1 MTKTNHL
8 GEKLRWLA
16 EHDKPQL
23 RSLLSQLTEAEAE
36 AIIYDWE
43 GVWARPNQLVD
54 DNWPETTVLFMAGR
68 GFGKTRV
75 GAELMRRKARNP
87 ENRLTIVAPTARD
100 VIDTCVLGDSGLI
113 GVCPPRE
120 RPEYEPSK
128 SRVVFPNGCVASLM
142 SAESPERARG
152 DNRSH
157 IWGDEI
163 GSWGD
168 RDMYDQLMLSL
179 RKGESKFYGTTTPRA
194 NDIIIHIYRHAV
206 FDNDPP
212 QEGKWARIIRGSTYD
227 NLHNLSSAFRDTI
240 VSTYENTRL
249 GQQELQGM
257 LLLDAEGALWSTEII
272 VRQTLKSDEIVP
284 PLKRVCIGV
293 DPAVSTGK
301 ASDNTGIVV
310 SGLGEDDNGYVLEDH
325 TGKYSPEG
333 WVSKVLN
340 LYDYYSQ
347 FCATSIIVE
356 KNQGGDFIKQ
366 SIERARPFLP
376 VDYTFS
382 SRSKI
387 QRAQPI
393 ALLFEQGKVFLAKT
407 FTDLETE
414 LTNYEGKP
422 RQKSPDHMDA
432 MVFSLYGCMPLKNR
446 VTKGFEMLL

>member
-1 MTKTNHL
+1 
-8 GEKLRWLA
+8 
-16 EHDKPQL
+16 
-23 RSLLSQLTEAEAE
+23 
-36 AIIYDWE
+36 
-43 GVWARPNQLVD
+43 
-54 DNWPETTVLFMAGR
+54 
-68 GFGKTRV
+68 
-75 GAELMRRKARNP
+75 
-87 ENRLTIVAPTARD
+87 
-100 VIDTCVLGDSGLI
+100 
-113 GVCPPRE
+113 
-120 RPEYEPSK
+120 
-128 SRVVFPNGCVASLM
+128 M

-152 DNRSH
+152 ANRSI
-157 IWGDEI
+157 IWGDEL
-163 GSWGD
+163 GSWPD
-168 RDMYDQLMLSL
+168 IDMLHQLMLSL

-194 NDIIIHIYRHAV
+194 NETIVYLYRHAV
-206 FDNDPP
+206 FDDDPP
-212 QEGKWARIIRGSTYD
+212 QEGKWVRIIRGNTYE
-227 NLHNLSSAFRDTI
+227 NLHNLSSVFKNTI

-249 GQQELQGM
+249 GEQELKGV
-257 LLLDAEGALWSTEII
+257 LLLDAEGALWSTETI
-272 VRQTLKSDEIVP
+272 VKQTLKNDEQVP
-284 PLKRVCIGV
+284 ALARCCIGV

-301 ASDNTGIVV
+301 SSDNTGIVV
-310 SGLGEDDNGYVLEDH
+310 SGLGEDANGYVLEDH

-333 WVSKVLN
+333 WVNKVLA
-340 LYDYYSQ
+340 LYDHYSQ

-414 LTNYEGKP
+414 MTGYEGKP
-422 RQKSPDHMDA
+422 RQKSPDHLDA